1 MFPKNKINIV
11 YRILC
16 LICYSLVILLINNN
30 ASLIVLLILY
40 CILALLEKSF
50 RNIELIIIS
59 IILLWVSYLL
69 KNYVLFRIILVID
82 YSFYFIDASYYI
94 GEERSIVK
102 ENDYIRFKKVNKKNK
117 KGLNNMLAMY
127 LTVHLVVLLLVIV
140 IGG

>member
-1 MFPKNKINIV
+1 M
-11 YRILC
+11 
-16 LICYSLVILLINNN
+16 
-30 ASLIVLLILY
+30 
-40 CILALLEKSF
+40 ALLEKSF

-69 KNYVLFRIILVID
+69 KNYVLFRIILLID

-94 GEERSIVK
+94 AEERSIVK

>member
-50 RNIELIIIS
+50 RNIELFIIS

-69 KNYVLFRIILVID
+69 KNYVLFRIILLID
-82 YSFYFIDASYYI
+82 YSFYFIDTSYYI

>member
-69 KNYVLFRIILVID
+69 KNYVLFRIILLID

-94 GEERSIVK
+94 AEERSIVK